1 MIEFIDPEELPFT
14 TDEIF
19 RAGCAFLPEETAR
32 LMADHLAE
40 CGPDVVADR
49 AQRRAGWLAA
59 GRANAERLPLGAW
72 LYPDELLPA
81 LSALSPS
88 TAARVARLRQFLDG
102 DHPDPAV

>member
-32 LMADHLAE
+32 LMADHLAG

-49 AQRRAGWLAA
+49 AQRRSVWLAA
-59 GRANAERLPLGAW
+59 GRPNAERMPLGAW
-72 LYPDELLPA
+72 LYPVELLPA
-81 LSALSPS
+81 LSALSPN
-88 TAARVARLRQFLDG
+88 TAARVARLRQLLD
-102 DHPDPAV
+102 DEDRDPAV

>member
-32 LMADHLAE
+32 LMADHLTE
-40 CGPDVVADR
+40 IGPDVVDDR
-49 AQRRAGWLAA
+49 AQRRTRWLAA
-59 GRANAERLPLGAW
+59 GIENAERLPLYAW
-72 LYPDELLPA
+72 MYPDELLPA

-88 TAARVARLRQFLDG
+88 TAARVARLLRFLAHED
-102 DHPDPAV
+102 PDPAV